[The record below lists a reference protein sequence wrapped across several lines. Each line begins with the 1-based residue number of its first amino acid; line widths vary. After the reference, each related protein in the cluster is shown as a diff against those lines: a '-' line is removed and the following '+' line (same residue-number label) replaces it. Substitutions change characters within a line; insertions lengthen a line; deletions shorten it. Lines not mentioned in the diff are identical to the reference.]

1 MCLASLR
8 TNDLS
13 FNLFKDIMK
22 SGEKISE
29 NVPKLEKSNRVKKRN
44 LRSQIIMN
52 LIHGFGFSAFNVVL
66 QPFIFEFTG
75 ESLFYTGIIISISNI
90 MQFLPMPLI
99 GMLSDKYGIKKIWLF
114 GPPIFAFGLIILV
127 FSNSIPILIMGIL
140 IYVLG
145 AMVNSLNFQI
155 FVSENSGES
164 KKGIMYGLIFFAY
177 FGGAIGGTSFVVLNP
192 TFEPQIYFLVL
203 SIILFIEW
211 LILVFIIRTPTSSSN
226 ILIRDL
232 STPPDS
238 IKKKSP
244 KLFQN
249 PKIKVATF
257 FFAFDVFVWGIVL
270 SVYNAGL
277 TANYNF
283 SDSNIAFV
291 ALWFQISNMVTQIP
305 AGKIADKI
313 GRKKCLIISQ
323 FFGMVFFSMNIL
335 TSILWSQGITIFL
348 FPGLI
353 IGQIFFGIA
362 VTTFIPS
369 EQMTLTN
376 LDDNRKALSYGIV
389 TFIRGIGMLPT
400 GAIGG
405 FLAESINYT
414 APFIVGLV
422 GLVIEVLFLKKYF
435 EN

>member
-1 MCLASLR
+1 
-8 TNDLS
+8 
-13 FNLFKDIMK
+13 MK
-22 SGEKISE
+22 SGENKPESI
-29 NVPKLEKSNRVKKRN
+29 PKSEKSNRVKMRN
-44 LRSQIIMN
+44 LWSQIIMN

-66 QPFIFEFTG
+66 QPFIFTLTG
-75 ESLFYTGIIISISNI
+75 KSLFYTGIIVSISNI

-99 GMLSDKYGIKKIWLF
+99 GKLSDKYGIKTIWLF

-127 FSNSIPILIMGIL
+127 FTSNIPILIVGIL

-155 FVSENSGES
+155 FVSENSGGS
-164 KKGIMYGLIFFAY
+164 KKGIMYGLVFFAY

-192 TFEPQIYFLVL
+192 AFNSQVYFLIFSV
-203 SIILFIEW
+203 ILIIEW

-226 ILIRDL
+226 IQIRDL
-232 STPPDS
+232 TKPTD
-238 IKKKSP
+238 IEQKKSI

-277 TANYNF
+277 KANYNF
-283 SDSNIAFV
+283 LDSNIAFI

-305 AGKIADKI
+305 AGRIADKI

-335 TSILWSQGITIFL
+335 TSVLWSQGVTIFL

-376 LDDNRKALSYGIV
+376 LDENRKAESYGIV

-405 FLAESINYT
+405 FLAENINYT
-414 APFIVGLV
+414 APFVVGLV
-422 GLVIEVLFLKKYF
+422 GLVIEVWFLAKYF
-435 EN
+435 KE

>member
-1 MCLASLR
+1 
-8 TNDLS
+8 
-13 FNLFKDIMK
+13 MK
-22 SGEKISE
+22 SGENKPESI
-29 NVPKLEKSNRVKKRN
+29 PKSEKSNRVKMRN
-44 LRSQIIMN
+44 LWSQIIMN

-66 QPFIFEFTG
+66 QPFIFTLTG
-75 ESLFYTGIIISISNI
+75 KSLFYTGIIVSISNI

-99 GMLSDKYGIKKIWLF
+99 GKLSDKYGIKTIWLF

-127 FSNSIPILIMGIL
+127 FTSSIPILIVGIL

-155 FVSENSGES
+155 FVSENSGGS
-164 KKGIMYGLIFFAY
+164 KKGKMYGLVFFAY

-192 TFEPQIYFLVL
+192 AFSSQFYFLIF
-203 SIILFIEW
+203 SIILIIEW
-211 LILVFIIRTPTSSSN
+211 LILVFIIKTPTSSSN
-226 ILIRDL
+226 IQIRDL
-232 STPPDS
+232 SSPTDVEQ
-238 IKKKSP
+238 KKST

-277 TANYNF
+277 KANYNF
-283 SDSNIAFV
+283 LDSNIAFI
-291 ALWFQISNMVTQIP
+291 ALWFQISNMVSQIP
-305 AGKIADKI
+305 AGRIADKI

-335 TSILWSQGITIFL
+335 TSVLWSQGITIFL

-353 IGQIFFGIA
+353 VGQIFFGIA

-376 LDDNRKALSYGIV
+376 LDDNRKAESYGIV

-414 APFIVGLV
+414 APFVVGLV
-422 GLVIEVLFLKKYF
+422 GLVIEVWFLAKYF
-435 EN
+435 KE

>member
-1 MCLASLR
+1 
-8 TNDLS
+8 
-13 FNLFKDIMK
+13 
-22 SGEKISE
+22 
-29 NVPKLEKSNRVKKRN
+29 
-44 LRSQIIMN
+44 MN

-66 QPFIFEFTG
+66 QPFIYTFTG
-75 ESLFYTGIIISISNI
+75 DSLLYTGIIISISNV

-99 GMLSDKYGIKKIWLF
+99 GLLSDKYGIKKIWLF
-114 GPPIFAFGLIILV
+114 GPPIFALGLMILV
-127 FSNSIPILIMGIL
+127 FSSSIPLLITGIL

-155 FVSENSGES
+155 FVSENSGGS
-164 KKGIMYGLIFFAY
+164 KKGIMYGLVFFAY
-177 FGGAIGGTSFVVLNP
+177 FGGAIGGAYFVMLNLVSSSRV
-192 TFEPQIYFLVL
+192 YFLIL
-203 SIILFIEW
+203 SIILVVEWFI
-211 LILVFIIRTPTSSSN
+211 LICIIRTPSHTKIDREDNKPSDQKHK
-226 ILIRDL
+226 I
-232 STPPDS
+232 
-238 IKKKSP
+238 SP

-249 PKIKVATF
+249 SKIKVATI

-277 TANYNF
+277 KANYNF
-283 SDSNIAFV
+283 SEANIAFLV
-291 ALWFQISNMVTQIP
+291 VWFQISNMLTQIP
-305 AGKIADKI
+305 AGRIADKI
-313 GRKKCLIISQ
+313 GRKRCLIISQ
-323 FFGMVFFSMNIL
+323 LFGFVFFSMNVL
-335 TSILWSQGITIFL
+335 VSLLWSQRITIFL

-376 LDDNRKALSYGIV
+376 LDENRKALSYGIV

-414 APFIVGLV
+414 APFIVGLF
-422 GLVIEVLFLKKYF
+422 GLVIEIWFLAKYF
-435 EN
+435 KD

>member
-1 MCLASLR
+1 
-8 TNDLS
+8 
-13 FNLFKDIMK
+13 MK
-22 SGEKISE
+22 SGENKPESI
-29 NVPKLEKSNRVKKRN
+29 PKSEKSNRVKMRN
-44 LRSQIIMN
+44 LWSQIIMN

-66 QPFIFEFTG
+66 QPFIFTLTG
-75 ESLFYTGIIISISNI
+75 KSLFYTGIIVSISNI

-99 GMLSDKYGIKKIWLF
+99 GKLSDKYGIKTIWLF

-127 FSNSIPILIMGIL
+127 FTSNIPILILGIL

-155 FVSENSGES
+155 FVSENSGGS
-164 KKGIMYGLIFFAY
+164 KKGIMYGLVFFAY
-177 FGGAIGGTSFVVLNP
+177 FGGAIGGTSLVLLNP
-192 TFEPQIYFLVL
+192 AFNSQVYFLIFSV
-203 SIILFIEW
+203 ILIIEW

-226 ILIRDL
+226 IQIRDL
-232 STPPDS
+232 TKPTD
-238 IKKKSP
+238 IEQKKSIT
-244 KLFQN
+244 LFQN

-277 TANYNF
+277 KANYNF
-283 SDSNIAFV
+283 LDSNIAFI

-305 AGKIADKI
+305 AGRIADKI

-335 TSILWSQGITIFL
+335 TSVLWSQGVTIFL

-353 IGQIFFGIA
+353 IGQIFFGIT

-376 LDDNRKALSYGIV
+376 LDDNRKAESYGIV

-405 FLAESINYT
+405 FLAENINYT
-414 APFIVGLV
+414 APFVVGLV
-422 GLVIEVLFLKKYF
+422 GLVIEIWFLAKYF
-435 EN
+435 KE

>member
-1 MCLASLR
+1 
-8 TNDLS
+8 
-13 FNLFKDIMK
+13 
-22 SGEKISE
+22 
-29 NVPKLEKSNRVKKRN
+29 
-44 LRSQIIMN
+44 MN

-66 QPFIFEFTG
+66 QPFIYTLTG
-75 ESLFYTGIIISISNI
+75 ESLLNTGIIISISNV

-99 GMLSDKYGIKKIWLF
+99 GLLSDKYGIKKIWLF
-114 GPPIFAFGLIILV
+114 GPPIFAFGIIILF
-127 FSNSIPILIMGIL
+127 FSYNIPILILGVL
-140 IYVLG
+140 IYILG

-155 FVSENSGES
+155 FVSENSGGS
-164 KKGIMYGLIFFAY
+164 KKGIMYGLVFFAY
-177 FGGAIGGTSFVVLNP
+177 FGGAIGGASFVMLNLVSNSRA
-192 TFEPQIYFLVL
+192 YFLIF
-203 SIILFIEW
+203 SIILVIEW
-211 LILVFIIRTPTSSSN
+211 FILIFIIRTPN
-226 ILIRDL
+226 R
-232 STPPDS
+232 STIIPLQEES
-238 IKKKSP
+238 ESTALKQKISL

-283 SDSNIAFV
+283 SEANIAFLV
-291 ALWFQISNMVTQIP
+291 LWFQISNMATQIP
-305 AGKIADKI
+305 AGRIADKI
-313 GRKKCLIISQ
+313 GRKKCLIVSQ
-323 FFGMVFFSMNIL
+323 LFGMVFFSMNIVV
-335 TSILWSQGITIFL
+335 SILWAQGITIFL

-376 LDDNRKALSYGIV
+376 LDDNRKAFSYGIV

-405 FLAESINYT
+405 FIAESINYT
-414 APFIVGLV
+414 APFIIGMF
-422 GLVIEVLFLKKYF
+422 GLVIEIWFLAKFFKD
-435 EN
+435 

>member
-1 MCLASLR
+1 
-8 TNDLS
+8 
-13 FNLFKDIMK
+13 MK
-22 SGEKISE
+22 SGEKIPESIPTSKKT
-29 NVPKLEKSNRVKKRN
+29 NHVKKRN
-44 LRSQIIMN
+44 LWSQIIMN
-52 LIHGFGFSAFNVVL
+52 LMHGFGFSAFNVVL
-66 QPFIFEFTG
+66 QPFIYNFTG
-75 ESLFYTGIIISISNI
+75 KSLFYTGIIISISNI
-90 MQFLPMPLI
+90 MQFLPMPFI
-99 GMLSDKYGIKKIWLF
+99 GKLSDRYGIKKIWLF
-114 GPPIFAFGLIILV
+114 GPPIYTIGVIILV
-127 FSNSIPILIMGIL
+127 FSNSISILILGIL

-164 KKGIMYGLIFFAY
+164 KKGIMYGFVFFAY

-192 TFEPQIYFLVL
+192 AFNSQVYFLIF
-203 SIILFIEW
+203 SIILIIEW

-226 ILIRDL
+226 IQIRDL
-232 STPPDS
+232 TKPTD
-238 IKKKSP
+238 IEQKKSP

-277 TANYNF
+277 KDNYNF
-283 SDSNIAFV
+283 LDSNIAFI
-291 ALWFQISNMVTQIP
+291 ALWFQISNMVSQIP
-305 AGKIADKI
+305 AGRIADKI

-335 TSILWSQGITIFL
+335 TSVLWSQGITIFL

-376 LDDNRKALSYGIV
+376 LDDNRKAESYGIV

-405 FLAESINYT
+405 FLAENINYT
-414 APFIVGLV
+414 APFVVGLV
-422 GLVIEVLFLKKYF
+422 GLVIEVWFLAKYF
-435 EN
+435 KE

>member
-1 MCLASLR
+1 
-8 TNDLS
+8 
-13 FNLFKDIMK
+13 MK
-22 SGEKISE
+22 SGENKPESI
-29 NVPKLEKSNRVKKRN
+29 PKSEKSNRVKMRN
-44 LRSQIIMN
+44 LWSQIIMN

-66 QPFIFEFTG
+66 QPFIFTLTG
-75 ESLFYTGIIISISNI
+75 KSLFYTGIIVSISNI

-99 GMLSDKYGIKKIWLF
+99 GKLSDKYGIKTIWLF

-127 FSNSIPILIMGIL
+127 FTSSIPILIVGIL

-155 FVSENSGES
+155 FVSENSGGS
-164 KKGIMYGLIFFAY
+164 KKGKMYGLVFFAY

-192 TFEPQIYFLVL
+192 AFSSQFYFLIF
-203 SIILFIEW
+203 SIILIIEW

-226 ILIRDL
+226 IQIRDL
-232 STPPDS
+232 SSPTDVEQ
-238 IKKKSP
+238 KKST

-277 TANYNF
+277 KANYNF
-283 SDSNIAFV
+283 LDSNIAFI
-291 ALWFQISNMVTQIP
+291 ALWFQISNMVSQIP
-305 AGKIADKI
+305 AGRIADKI

-335 TSILWSQGITIFL
+335 TSVLWSQGITIFL

-353 IGQIFFGIA
+353 VGQIFFGIA

-376 LDDNRKALSYGIV
+376 LDDNRKAESYGIV

-414 APFIVGLV
+414 APFVVGLV
-422 GLVIEVLFLKKYF
+422 GLVIEVWFLAKYF
-435 EN
+435 KE

>member
-1 MCLASLR
+1 
-8 TNDLS
+8 
-13 FNLFKDIMK
+13 MK
-22 SGEKISE
+22 SGENIPESI
-29 NVPKLEKSNRVKKRN
+29 PKSEKSNRVKMRN
-44 LRSQIIMN
+44 LWSQIIMN

-66 QPFIFEFTG
+66 QPFIFTLTG
-75 ESLFYTGIIISISNI
+75 KSLFYTGIIVSISNI

-99 GMLSDKYGIKKIWLF
+99 GKLSDKYGIKTIWLF

-127 FSNSIPILIMGIL
+127 FTSNIPILIVGIL

-155 FVSENSGES
+155 FVSENSGGS
-164 KKGIMYGLIFFAY
+164 KKGIMYGLVFFAY

-192 TFEPQIYFLVL
+192 AFNSQVYFLIFSV
-203 SIILFIEW
+203 ILIIEW

-226 ILIRDL
+226 IQIRDL
-232 STPPDS
+232 TKPTD
-238 IKKKSP
+238 IEQKKSI

-277 TANYNF
+277 KANYNF
-283 SDSNIAFV
+283 LDSNIAFI

-305 AGKIADKI
+305 AGRIADKI

-335 TSILWSQGITIFL
+335 TSVLWSQGVTIFL

-376 LDDNRKALSYGIV
+376 LDDNRKAESYGIV

-405 FLAESINYT
+405 FLAENINYT
-414 APFIVGLV
+414 APFVVGLV
-422 GLVIEVLFLKKYF
+422 GLVIEVWFLAKYF
-435 EN
+435 KE

>member
-1 MCLASLR
+1 
-8 TNDLS
+8 
-13 FNLFKDIMK
+13 MK
-22 SGEKISE
+22 NEEKIPE
-29 NVPKLEKSNRVKKRN
+29 NILLSDISKRVKMRN
-44 LRSQIIMN
+44 VWSQIIMN

-66 QPFIFEFTG
+66 QPFIFTLTG

-90 MQFLPMPLI
+90 MMFLPMPFI
-99 GMLSDKYGIKKIWLF
+99 GFLSDKFGIKTIWLF
-114 GPPIFAFGLIILV
+114 GPPIFSFGLIILV
-127 FSNSIPILIMGIL
+127 FTSNIPILKVGIL

-155 FVSENSGES
+155 FVSENSGGS
-164 KKGIMYGLIFFAY
+164 KKGFMYGLVFFAY

-192 TFEPQIYFLVL
+192 AFNAQVYFLIL
-203 SIILFIEW
+203 SIILIIEW
-211 LILVFIIRTPTSSSN
+211 LILVFIIRTPTSSSS
-226 ILIRDL
+226 IQIRDL
-232 STPPDS
+232 SNPTDS
-238 IKKKSP
+238 EQKKTP

-249 PKIKVATF
+249 SKIKVATF

-277 TANYNF
+277 KANYNF
-283 SDSNIAFV
+283 LDSNIAFI
-291 ALWFQISNMVTQIP
+291 ALWFQISNMVSQIP
-305 AGKIADKI
+305 AGRIADKI

-323 FFGMVFFSMNIL
+323 FFGMVFFSMNVVV
-335 TSILWSQGITIFL
+335 SILWSQGITIFL

-353 IGQIFFGIA
+353 LGQIFFGLA

-376 LDDNRKALSYGIV
+376 LDDKRKGFSYGIV

-422 GLVIEVLFLKKYF
+422 GLVIEIWFLAKYF
-435 EN
+435 KD

>member
-1 MCLASLR
+1 
-8 TNDLS
+8 
-13 FNLFKDIMK
+13 MK
-22 SGEKISE
+22 SGDKISE
-29 NVPKLEKSNRVKKRN
+29 SIPKSEKSNGVKMRN
-44 LRSQIIMN
+44 LWSQIIMN
-52 LIHGFGFSAFNVVL
+52 LIHGFGFSAFNIVL
-66 QPFIFEFTG
+66 QPFIYTFTG
-75 ESLFYTGIIISISNI
+75 ESLLYTGIIISISNL

-99 GMLSDKYGIKKIWLF
+99 GLLSDKYGIKKIWLF
-114 GPPIFAFGLIILV
+114 GPPIFAIGLMLLV
-127 FSNSIPILIMGIL
+127 FSNSILILIVGIL

-155 FVSENSGES
+155 FVSENSGGS
-164 KKGIMYGLIFFAY
+164 KKGIMYGLVFFAY
-177 FGGAIGGTSFVVLNP
+177 FGGAIGGALFVMLNLVSNSRV
-192 TFEPQIYFLVL
+192 YFMIF

-211 LILVFIIRTPTSSSN
+211 LILLFIIRTPNHSN
-226 ILIRDL
+226 IITVQEDNESTDL
-232 STPPDS
+232 
-238 IKKKSP
+238 KQKKSP

-249 PKIKVATF
+249 SKIKVATF

-277 TANYNF
+277 KHNYDF
-283 SDSNIAFV
+283 SEANIAFIV
-291 ALWFQISNMVTQIP
+291 LWFQISNMVSQIP
-305 AGKIADKI
+305 AGRIADKI

-335 TSILWSQGITIFL
+335 VSLLSSQGNTIFL
-348 FPGLI
+348 FPGII

-405 FLAESINYT
+405 FLAENINYT
-414 APFIVGLV
+414 APFVVGLI
-422 GLVIEVLFLKKYF
+422 GLVIEVWFLAKYF
-435 EN
+435 KE